1 MNIFWNIYKNIERE
15 LIEISNIIHIDDNQL
30 SVYSPKITELLIR
43 TVVEV
48 EAISKELYFK
58 NGGDKANDNQLFFD
72 TDCIDFLENK
82 WLLSKKKVIVSA
94 PNFYFSDE
102 DNRVL
107 TPLKKANKRGSSSSK
122 WLIAY
127 QAVKHNRNNSL
138 SKGNLKN
145 LIEALAGL
153 YVLNIYYKDLVYS
166 LSRDS
171 NGTDFDNSLGSSI
184 FSVDIHKYTDIT
196 YDNEKEDMPYKKSI
210 NYDSSVYIMEPTQ
223 KSKDDFKEQYSLFI
237 SNFNKEIVDRKLKKI
252 ENCIKQEQN
261 IDENKIQEI
270 LENIKNDTSIEKE
283 LLQEKGFSA
292 FKMFTNIEYQAVVN
306 KQQY

>member
-15 LIEISNIIHIDDNQL
+15 LIQISNIIHIDDNQL
-30 SVYSPKITELLIR
+30 NVYSPKITELLIR

-58 NGGDKANDNQLFFD
+58 NGGNKENNNQLFFD

-94 PNFYFSDE
+94 PNFYFNNE

-145 LIEALAGL
+145 LIGALAGL
-153 YVLNIYYKDLVYS
+153 YVLNIYYKDLEF
-166 LSRDS
+166 LLGRDH
-171 NGTDFDNSLGSSI
+171 NGTNFDTSLGSSLFSVKVHTNEHVE
-184 FSVDIHKYTDIT
+184 FSVD
-196 YDNEKEDMPYKKSI
+196 NRLYKKNI
-210 NYDSSVYIMEPTQ
+210 NYDECIYIIEPTQ
-223 KSKDDFKEQYSLFI
+223 KAKNIFLDFAQKYFEEVLQ
-237 SNFNKEIVDRKLKKI
+237 RKLETLDRILISRK
-252 ENCIKQEQN
+252 ENMT
-261 IDENKIQEI
+261 DEEIISITEEIRDDKSIGQKI
-270 LENIKNDTSIEKE
+270 LEENASSLSKIYNDMT
-283 LLQEKGFSA
+283 
-292 FKMFTNIEYQAVVN
+292 YQAVIN
-306 KQQY
+306 KQQF

>member
-15 LIEISNIIHIDDNQL
+15 LIQISNIIHIDDNQL
-30 SVYSPKITELLIR
+30 SIYSAKITELLIR

-58 NGGDKANDNQLFFD
+58 NGGDKTNDNQLFFD

-82 WLLSKKKVIVSA
+82 WLLSQKKVIVSA
-94 PNFYFSDE
+94 PNFYFNNE

-153 YVLNIYYKDLVYS
+153 YVLNIYYKDSEYL
-166 LSRDS
+166 LGRDH
-171 NGTDFDNSLGSSI
+171 NGTNFDSSLGSSLFSVKVHTNEDVE
-184 FSVDIHKYTDIT
+184 FSVD
-196 YDNEKEDMPYKKSI
+196 NRLYKKNI
-210 NYDSSVYIMEPTQ
+210 NYDECIYIIEPTQ
-223 KSKDDFKEQYSLFI
+223 KAKNIFLDFAQKYFEEILHRKLETLDQILISRKE
-237 SNFNKEIVDRKLKKI
+237 NMTDKEIISITEEIRDDKSIGQK
-252 ENCIKQEQN
+252 
-261 IDENKIQEI
+261 I
-270 LENIKNDTSIEKE
+270 LEENASSLSKIYNDMT
-283 LLQEKGFSA
+283 
-292 FKMFTNIEYQAVVN
+292 YQAVIN
-306 KQQY
+306 KQQF

>member
-145 LIEALAGL
+145 LIGALAGL
-153 YVLNIYYKDLVYS
+153 YVLNIYYKDLEF
-166 LSRDS
+166 LLGRDY
-171 NGTDFDNSLGSSI
+171 NGTNFDSSLGSSLFSVKVHTNEHVE
-184 FSVDIHKYTDIT
+184 FSVD
-196 YDNEKEDMPYKKSI
+196 NRLYKKNI
-210 NYDSSVYIMEPTQ
+210 NYDECIYIIEPTQ
-223 KSKDDFKEQYSLFI
+223 KAKNIFLDFAQKYFE
-237 SNFNKEIVDRKLKKI
+237 EILQRKLETLDRILISRK
-252 ENCIKQEQN
+252 ENMT
-261 IDENKIQEI
+261 DEEI
-270 LENIKNDTSIEKE
+270 ISITEEIRDDKSIEQKILKE
-283 LLQEKGFSA
+283 NVSSLSKIYND
-292 FKMFTNIEYQAVVN
+292 MTYQAVIN
-306 KQQY
+306 KQQF

>member
-58 NGGDKANDNQLFFD
+58 NGGDKENDNQLFFD

-94 PNFYFSDE
+94 PNFYFNNE

-107 TPLKKANKRGSSSSK
+107 TPLRKANKRGSSSSK

-138 SKGNLKN
+138 SEGNLKN
-145 LIEALAGL
+145 LIGALAGL
-153 YVLNIYYKDLVYS
+153 YVLNIYYKDLAYS
-166 LSRDS
+166 LYRDS
-171 NGTDFDNSLGSSI
+171 NGTNFDNSLGSSI

-223 KSKDDFKEQYSLFI
+223 KSKDDFKEQCCLFI

-252 ENCIKQEQN
+252 ENCQN
-261 IDENKIQEI
+261 IDENKKQEM
-270 LENIKNDTSIEKE
+270 LENIKNDTSIEEE
-283 LLQEKGFSA
+283 LLQEKRFSA
-292 FKMFTNIEYQAVVN
+292 FEMFTNIEYQAVVN

>member
-1 MNIFWNIYKNIERE
+1 MIMKKSIAIYNQ
-15 LIEISNIIHIDDNQL
+15 LIDDNQL

-43 TVVEV
+43 TVIEV

-72 TDCIDFLENK
+72 TDCIDFLDNK

-145 LIEALAGL
+145 LIGALAGL
-153 YVLNIYYKDLVYS
+153 YVLNIYYKDLEF
-166 LSRDS
+166 LLGRDY
-171 NGTDFDNSLGSSI
+171 NGTNFDSSLGSSLFSVKVHTNEHVE
-184 FSVDIHKYTDIT
+184 FSVD
-196 YDNEKEDMPYKKSI
+196 NRLYKKNI
-210 NYDSSVYIMEPTQ
+210 NYDECIYIIEPTQ
-223 KSKDDFKEQYSLFI
+223 KAKNIFLDFAQKYFE
-237 SNFNKEIVDRKLKKI
+237 EILQRKLETLDRILISRK
-252 ENCIKQEQN
+252 ENMT
-261 IDENKIQEI
+261 DEEI
-270 LENIKNDTSIEKE
+270 ISITEEIRDDKSIEQKILKE
-283 LLQEKGFSA
+283 NVSSLSKIYND
-292 FKMFTNIEYQAVVN
+292 MTYQAVIN
-306 KQQY
+306 KQQF

>member
-43 TVVEV
+43 TVIEV

-72 TDCIDFLENK
+72 TDCIDFLDNK

-145 LIEALAGL
+145 LIGALAGL
-153 YVLNIYYKDLVYS
+153 YVLNIYYKDLEF
-166 LSRDS
+166 LLGRDY
-171 NGTDFDNSLGSSI
+171 NGTNFDSSLGSSLFSVKVHTNEHVE
-184 FSVDIHKYTDIT
+184 FSVD
-196 YDNEKEDMPYKKSI
+196 NRLYKKNI
-210 NYDSSVYIMEPTQ
+210 NYDECIYIIEPTQ
-223 KSKDDFKEQYSLFI
+223 KAKNIFLDFAQKYFE
-237 SNFNKEIVDRKLKKI
+237 EILQRKLETLDRILISRK
-252 ENCIKQEQN
+252 ENMT
-261 IDENKIQEI
+261 DEEI
-270 LENIKNDTSIEKE
+270 ISITEEIRDDKSIEQKILKE
-283 LLQEKGFSA
+283 NVSSLSKIYND
-292 FKMFTNIEYQAVVN
+292 MTYQAVIN
-306 KQQY
+306 KQQF

>member
-58 NGGDKANDNQLFFD
+58 NGGDKENNNQLFFD

-138 SKGNLKN
+138 LKGNLKN

-171 NGTDFDNSLGSSI
+171 NGTNFDNSLGSSI

-210 NYDSSVYIMEPTQ
+210 NYDSSVYIIEPTQ

-270 LENIKNDTSIEKE
+270 LENIKNDTSIEEE
-283 LLQEKGFSA
+283 LFQEKRFSA
-292 FKMFTNIEYQAVVN
+292 FEMFTNIEYQAVVN

>member
-15 LIEISNIIHIDDNQL
+15 LIEISNSIHIDDNQL

-94 PNFYFSDE
+94 PNFYFDNE

-107 TPLKKANKRGSSSSK
+107 TPLRKANKRGSSSSK

-145 LIEALAGL
+145 LIGALAGL
-153 YVLNIYYKDLVYS
+153 YVLNIYYKDLEF
-166 LSRDS
+166 LLGRDH
-171 NGTDFDNSLGSSI
+171 NGTNFDSSLGSSLFSVEVHTNENVE
-184 FSVDIHKYTDIT
+184 FSVD
-196 YDNEKEDMPYKKSI
+196 NRLYKKNI
-210 NYDSSVYIMEPTQ
+210 NYDECIYIIEPTQ
-223 KSKDDFKEQYSLFI
+223 KAKNIFLDFAQKYFEEVLQRKLETLDRILIPKKE
-237 SNFNKEIVDRKLKKI
+237 NMTDKEIISITEEIRDDKSIGQKI
-252 ENCIKQEQN
+252 LNENVISVS
-261 IDENKIQEI
+261 KIY
-270 LENIKNDTSIEKE
+270 NDMT
-283 LLQEKGFSA
+283 
-292 FKMFTNIEYQAVVN
+292 YQAVIN
-306 KQQY
+306 KQQF

>member
-1 MNIFWNIYKNIERE
+1 MNIVWNIYKNIERE
-15 LIEISNIIHIDDNQL
+15 LIVISNVIHIDDNQL

-138 SKGNLKN
+138 LKGNLKN

-171 NGTDFDNSLGSSI
+171 NGTNFDNSLGSSI

-210 NYDSSVYIMEPTQ
+210 NYDSSVYIIEPTQ

-270 LENIKNDTSIEKE
+270 LENIKNDTSIEEE
-283 LLQEKGFSA
+283 LFQEKRFSA
-292 FKMFTNIEYQAVVN
+292 FEMFTNIEYQAVVN

>member
-30 SVYSPKITELLIR
+30 SVYSPKITDLLIR

-94 PNFYFSDE
+94 PNFYFNNE

-107 TPLKKANKRGSSSSK
+107 TPLRKANKRGSSSSK
-122 WLIAY
+122 WLRAY

-138 SKGNLKN
+138 PKGNLEH

-153 YVLNIYYKDLVYS
+153 SVLNIYYKDLEF
-166 LSRDS
+166 LLGRDH
-171 NGTDFDNSLGSSI
+171 NGTNFDSSLGSSLFSVEVHTNEDVE
-184 FSVDIHKYTDIT
+184 FSVD
-196 YDNEKEDMPYKKSI
+196 NRLYKKNA
-210 NYDSSVYIMEPTQ
+210 NYDECIYIIEPTQ
-223 KSKDDFKEQYSLFI
+223 ETKNIFLDFAKKYAEETLHR
-237 SNFNKEIVDRKLKKI
+237 KLEIVLDRILTSRKENMTNEEIISITEEIRDDKSIGQKILKENASSLSKI
-252 ENCIKQEQN
+252 Y
-261 IDENKIQEI
+261 
-270 LENIKNDTSIEKE
+270 NDMT
-283 LLQEKGFSA
+283 
-292 FKMFTNIEYQAVVN
+292 YQAVIN
-306 KQQY
+306 KQQF

>member
-138 SKGNLKN
+138 PKGNLEN
-145 LIEALAGL
+145 LIKALAGL

-171 NGTDFDNSLGSSI
+171 NGTNFDNSLGSSI

-223 KSKDDFKEQYSLFI
+223 KSKDDFKEQYPLFI

-283 LLQEKGFSA
+283 LLQEKRFSA
-292 FKMFTNIEYQAVVN
+292 FEMFTNIEYQAVVN

>member
-72 TDCIDFLENK
+72 TDCIDFLDNK

-145 LIEALAGL
+145 LIGALAGL
-153 YVLNIYYKDLVYS
+153 YVLNIYYKDLEF
-166 LSRDS
+166 LLGRDY
-171 NGTDFDNSLGSSI
+171 NGTNFDSSLGSSLFSVKVHTNEHVE
-184 FSVDIHKYTDIT
+184 FSVD
-196 YDNEKEDMPYKKSI
+196 NRLYKKNI
-210 NYDSSVYIMEPTQ
+210 NYDECIYIIEPTQ
-223 KSKDDFKEQYSLFI
+223 KAKNIFLDFAQKYFE
-237 SNFNKEIVDRKLKKI
+237 EILQRKLETLDRILISRK
-252 ENCIKQEQN
+252 ENMT
-261 IDENKIQEI
+261 DEEI
-270 LENIKNDTSIEKE
+270 ISITEEIRDYKSIEQKILKE
-283 LLQEKGFSA
+283 NVSSLSKIYND
-292 FKMFTNIEYQAVVN
+292 MTYQAVIN
-306 KQQY
+306 KQQF

>member
-94 PNFYFSDE
+94 PNFYFNNE

-107 TPLKKANKRGSSSSK
+107 TPLRKANKRGSSSSK
-122 WLIAY
+122 WLRAY

-138 SKGNLKN
+138 PKGNLEH

-153 YVLNIYYKDLVYS
+153 YVLNIYYKDLEF
-166 LSRDS
+166 LLGRDH
-171 NGTDFDNSLGSSI
+171 NGTNFDGSLGSSLFSVEVHTNEDVE
-184 FSVDIHKYTDIT
+184 FSVD
-196 YDNEKEDMPYKKSI
+196 NRLYKKNA
-210 NYDSSVYIMEPTQ
+210 NYDECIYIIEPTQ
-223 KSKDDFKEQYSLFI
+223 ETKNIFLDFAQKYAEETLHR
-237 SNFNKEIVDRKLKKI
+237 KLEIVLDRMLTSRK
-252 ENCIKQEQN
+252 ENMTNEEIISITEEIRDDKSIGQ
-261 IDENKIQEI
+261 KI
-270 LENIKNDTSIEKE
+270 LEENASSISKIYNDMT
-283 LLQEKGFSA
+283 
-292 FKMFTNIEYQAVVN
+292 YQAVIN
-306 KQQY
+306 KQQF

>member
-58 NGGDKANDNQLFFD
+58 NGGNKENDNQLFFD
-72 TDCIDFLENK
+72 TDCVDFLENK

-102 DNRVL
+102 NNRVL

-122 WLIAY
+122 WLRAY

-138 SKGNLKN
+138 PKGNLEN

-184 FSVDIHKYTDIT
+184 FSVDIHKYTNIT

-283 LLQEKGFSA
+283 LWQEKGFSA

>member
-15 LIEISNIIHIDDNQL
+15 LIEISNSIHIDDNQL

-94 PNFYFSDE
+94 PNFYFDNE

-107 TPLKKANKRGSSSSK
+107 TPLRKANKRGSSSSK

-145 LIEALAGL
+145 LIGALAGL
-153 YVLNIYYKDLVYS
+153 YVLNIYYKDLEF
-166 LSRDS
+166 LLGRDH
-171 NGTDFDNSLGSSI
+171 NGTNFDSSLGSSLFSVEVHTNENVE
-184 FSVDIHKYTDIT
+184 FSVD
-196 YDNEKEDMPYKKSI
+196 NRLYKKNI
-210 NYDSSVYIMEPTQ
+210 NYDECIYIIEPTQ
-223 KSKDDFKEQYSLFI
+223 KAKNIFLDFAQKYFEEVLQRKLETLDRILISKKE
-237 SNFNKEIVDRKLKKI
+237 NMTDKEIISITEEIRDDKSIGQKI
-252 ENCIKQEQN
+252 LNENVISVS
-261 IDENKIQEI
+261 KIY
-270 LENIKNDTSIEKE
+270 NDMT
-283 LLQEKGFSA
+283 
-292 FKMFTNIEYQAVVN
+292 YQAVIN
-306 KQQY
+306 KQQF

>member
-72 TDCIDFLENK
+72 TDCINFLEKK

-102 DNRVL
+102 NNRVL

-145 LIEALAGL
+145 LIKALAGL

-171 NGTDFDNSLGSSI
+171 NGTNFDNSLGSSI

-223 KSKDDFKEQYSLFI
+223 KSKDDFKEQCSLFI
-237 SNFNKEIVDRKLKKI
+237 SNFNKEIVDRKLRKI

-270 LENIKNDTSIEKE
+270 LENIKSDKSIEEE
-283 LLQEKGFSA
+283 LFHEKRFSA
-292 FKMFTNIEYQAVVN
+292 FEMFTNIEYQAVVN